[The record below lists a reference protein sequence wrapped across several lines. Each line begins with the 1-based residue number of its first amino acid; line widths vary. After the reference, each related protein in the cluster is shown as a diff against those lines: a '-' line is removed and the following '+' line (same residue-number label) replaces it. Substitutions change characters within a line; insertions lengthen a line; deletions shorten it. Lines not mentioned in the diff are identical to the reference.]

1 MRRSLP
7 IIYLALLLFI
17 IVGCND
23 GSEPVTYT
31 EPVPEPPQMMTGH
44 DHAAEE
50 KQLTWTLPAGWAESR
65 TSGMT
70 LSRITAPEIPGG
82 SITLSRLGGTGGGM
96 NPNIQRWAGQLG
108 LPRLSDT
115 DLEAVKIALKHGEA
129 KGTLIDFNALPS
141 VKETTMIVCI
151 LEYPDFTVYLK
162 ATGNS
167 DPVPEFSDKLISL
180 AQSISYK

>member
-7 IIYLALLLFI
+7 IKYMALLLFI
-17 IVGCND
+17 IVGCNN

-31 EPVPEPPQMMTGH
+31 EPVPELPQMMAGH

-50 KQLTWTLPAGWAESR
+50 KQLTWTLPTGWTESR

-70 LSRITAPEIPGG
+70 LSRITASEVPEA
-82 SITLSRLGGTGGGM
+82 SITLSRLEGTGGGM

-108 LPRLSDT
+108 LPRLSDS
-115 DLEAVKIALKHGEA
+115 DLEAVKSVLNHGEA
-129 KGTLIDFNALPS
+129 KGTFINFNALPL
-141 VKETTMIVCI
+141 VKETTMNVCI
-151 LEYPDFTVYLK
+151 LEYPDFTLYLK
-162 ATGNS
+162 ISGKSEAVS
-167 DPVPEFSDKLISL
+167 KSSDKLISL